1 LSQAKEKTSLRGRFF
16 LKKRRNYA
24 RLFFEAFRFFAAG
37 FRFAALR
44 FFAAIVCVVLI
55 SQNTDYF

>member
-1 LSQAKEKTSLRGRFF
+1 LRGCFC
-16 LKKRRNYA
+16 LKQRRNYA
-24 RLFFEAFRFFAAG
+24 RFFFEAFRFFAAG